1 MGINLGSAAAVVS
14 SDGRRVPAVRRT
26 FVGRALR
33 LVDCGAL
40 LVAFAVV
47 EALTSRNSSS
57 QSQLSFWQEA
67 IVLAFALPTWLLLA
81 KARGLYDRDR
91 TRADHSTPD
100 EIAALVQ
107 LITFGSWIVLIS
119 AYIVGL
125 HPYLPRFIAFW
136 GLALLLLVAGR
147 AGARAAARRAGPYA
161 QRTLIVGA
169 GDVGQLVAQK
179 VIGQPGNGVEL
190 VGFIDA
196 DPKPRP
202 DELAHIPVLGSPGE
216 IRSII
221 EEHAIQRVVVAFHRE
236 VEGQTLELIRN
247 VRDLDHVHIDI
258 VPRLFDS
265 LGPRSTIHTIAGFPL
280 VNLPQTSLD
289 PSSLFVKRCFDVVG
303 ASAVL
308 ILLMPLLVVIP
319 LMIKLDS
326 PGPVFYRQ
334 ERIGR
339 KGRRF
344 RIFKF
349 RTMRLD
355 ADAHLAR
362 LMAADPELRQEFEA
376 KHKLSR
382 DPRVTPVG
390 SLLRQSSLDEV
401 PQILNVL
408 VGDMSLVGPRP
419 IVEAEQHR
427 YQDDLDRLV
436 DVQPGMTGY
445 WQISGRSNASYPE
458 RVRLDMA
465 YVRNWSLGLDL
476 LILAKTVRTLFSR
489 QGAY

>member
-1 MGINLGSAAAVVS
+1 MTDEPELARKTAYRPNL
-14 SDGRRVPAVRRT
+14 
-26 FVGRALR
+26 VGRALR

-47 EALTSRNSSS
+47 EASLSR
-57 QSQLSFWQEA
+57 QRTGDTQLSFWQET
-67 IVLAFALPTWLLLA
+67 IVLAFAMPTWLLLA

-100 EIAALVQ
+100 EIASLVQ

-136 GLALLLLVAGR
+136 GIALVLLVTG
-147 AGARAAARRAGPYA
+147 RAAARSAARRTRPYA

-179 VIGQPGNGVEL
+179 VVGQPNSGIEL

-202 DELAHIPVLGSPGE
+202 EDLADIPVLGPPEE

-221 EEHAIQRVVVAFHRE
+221 EEYGVQRVVVAFHRE
-236 VEGQTLELIRN
+236 VEEQTLDLIRN
-247 VRDLDHVHIDI
+247 VRDLDHVNIDI

-265 LGPRSTIHTIAGFPL
+265 LGPRATIHTIAGFPL
-280 VNLPQTSLD
+280 VNLPLTSLA

-303 ASAVL
+303 AAAVL
-308 ILLMPLLVVIP
+308 ILLLPLLLIIP
-319 LMIKLDS
+319 LLIKLDS

-334 ERIGR
+334 ERIGQN
-339 KGRRF
+339 GRRF
-344 RIFKF
+344 RIYKF

-355 ADAHLAR
+355 ADAYLTR
-362 LMAADPELRQEFEA
+362 LMETDPALRLEFEA
-376 KHKLSR
+376 KHKLAR
-382 DPRVTPVG
+382 DPRVTRIG
-390 SLLRQSSLDEV
+390 MMLRKSSLDEV

-408 VGDMSLVGPRP
+408 IGDMSLVGPRP

-427 YQDDLDRLV
+427 YHEDLDRLI
-436 DVQPGMTGY
+436 DLPPGMTGY

-476 LILAKTVRTLFSR
+476 LILAKTVKTLFSR

>member
-1 MGINLGSAAAVVS
+1 MTAMGEAGGS
-14 SDGRRVPAVRRT
+14 RRGVVRRN

-47 EALTSRNSSS
+47 EAITSRHASSD
-57 QSQLSFWQEA
+57 SQLSFWQET
-67 IVLAFALPTWLLLA
+67 IVLAFAMPTWLLLA

-107 LITFGSWIVLIS
+107 LITFGSWITLIS

-136 GLALLLLVAGR
+136 GIALVLLVTGR
-147 AGARAAARRAGPYA
+147 AALRAAARRARPYA

-179 VIGQPGNGVEL
+179 VVGQAGSGIEL

-202 DELAHIPVLGSPGE
+202 VELGDIPILGRPEE
-216 IRSII
+216 IRSVI
-221 EEHAIQRVVVAFHRE
+221 EEYDIQRIVVAFHRE
-236 VEGQTLELIRN
+236 VEEQTLGLIRN

-265 LGPRSTIHTIAGFPL
+265 LGPRATIHTIAGFPL

-303 ASAVL
+303 AAAVL
-308 ILLMPLLVVIP
+308 IVLMPLLVVIP

-339 KGRRF
+339 NGRRF

-349 RTMRLD
+349 RTMRVD
-355 ADAHLAR
+355 ADEHLAR
-362 LMAADPELRQEFEA
+362 LMANDPELRREWEA
-376 KHKLSR
+376 QHKLSR
-382 DPRVTPVG
+382 DPRVTPIG
-390 SLLRQSSLDEV
+390 TLLRKSSLDEV

-408 VGDMSLVGPRP
+408 LGDMSLVGPRP

-427 YQDDLDRLV
+427 YRDDLDRLI
-436 DVQPGMTGY
+436 DLPPGMTGY

>member
-1 MGINLGSAAAVVS
+1 VTDEPSSSRAAAS
-14 SDGRRVPAVRRT
+14 RRN

-47 EALTSRNSSS
+47 EAVTSRNPAGE
-57 QSQLSFWQEA
+57 SQLSFWQEA
-67 IVLAFALPTWLLLA
+67 VVLAFAMPTWLLLA

-136 GLALLLLVAGR
+136 GLALVLLITGR
-147 AGARAAARRAGPYA
+147 AAARAAARRASPYA

-169 GDVGQLVAQK
+169 GDVGQLVALK
-179 VIGQPGNGVEL
+179 VVGQPASGIEL
-190 VGFIDA
+190 VGFVDA
-196 DPKPRP
+196 DPRPRP
-202 DELAHIPVLGSPGE
+202 PELEDIPVLGSPE
-216 IRSII
+216 DIRSII
-221 EEHAIQRVVVAFHRE
+221 EQHDIQRVVVAFHRE
-236 VEGQTLELIRN
+236 VEEQTLDLIRH
-247 VRDLDHVHIDI
+247 VRDLDHVHVDI

-265 LGPRSTIHTIAGFPL
+265 LGPRATIHTIAGFPL
-280 VNLPQTSLD
+280 VNLPQASLD

-303 ASAVL
+303 ATAVM
-308 ILLMPLLVVIP
+308 IVLLPLLLVIP

-339 KGRRF
+339 NGRRF
-344 RIFKF
+344 KIFKF
-349 RTMRLD
+349 RTMRID

-362 LMAADPELRQEFEA
+362 LMATDPELRLEFEA

-382 DPRVTPVG
+382 DPRVTPIG
-390 SLLRQSSLDEV
+390 SLLRRSSLDEV

-408 VGDMSLVGPRP
+408 TGDMSLVGPRP

-427 YQDDLDRLV
+427 YHDDLDRLI
-436 DVQPGMTGY
+436 DLPPGMTGY